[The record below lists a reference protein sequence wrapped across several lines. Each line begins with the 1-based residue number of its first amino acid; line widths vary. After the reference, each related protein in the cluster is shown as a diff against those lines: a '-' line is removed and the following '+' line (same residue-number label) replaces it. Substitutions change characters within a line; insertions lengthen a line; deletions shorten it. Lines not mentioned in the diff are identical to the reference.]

1 MVPIARPTCYSLVR
15 HLWLE
20 PIERAEYIRAIGER
34 QHAPDL
40 RVPIRA
46 LHGMERLI
54 MRFGTFVFSISHDP
68 SEDHLVIENTL
79 REVELAEA
87 IGLDAVWLTE
97 HHFDGAVAYAD
108 PLVFGAAV
116 AMRTRRVRIG
126 FAVVEMA
133 LHHPIRLAV
142 QTSLLDN
149 LSRGRLI
156 VGTGRG
162 SAYNEFEYIGFG
174 TTMDEGRHMMA
185 EAEDLLVKA
194 WTGEDVQHKGRYWN
208 LAFPRLRPPPY
219 QKPHPPLVR
228 ACIGEASML
237 DMAKI
242 GRPVLIGVQTLDT
255 LRQRLRRYKETLL
268 TAGFDEGA
276 VEKALDETWAQR
288 ALYVAESNDEALE
301 VAAIALKRYRHHL
314 DESRRRYNPGGLPP
328 RSPDAPPSPNEMV
341 EHAFLAGTPKRVAE
355 QIAALRDAGVRNLL
369 LNVNVGQMLPEQVE
383 RSMKLFGEKVLP
395 VYRA

>member
-1 MVPIARPTCYSLVR
+1 
-15 HLWLE
+15 
-20 PIERAEYIRAIGER
+20 
-34 QHAPDL
+34 
-40 RVPIRA
+40 
-46 LHGMERLI
+46 
-54 MRFGTFVFSISHDP
+54 MRFGSFVFSISHDP
-68 SEDHLVIENTL
+68 SEDHQVIENTL

-162 SAYNEFEYIGFG
+162 SAYNEFEYLGFG
-174 TTMDEGRHMMA
+174 TTMDEGRQRMA

-194 WTGEDVQHKGRYWN
+194 WTGEDIEHKGKHWH
-208 LAFPRLRPPPY
+208 LSFPRLRPPPY

-237 DMAKI
+237 EMASI

-255 LRQRLRRYKETLL
+255 LRQRLHCYTETMLK
-268 TAGFDEGA
+268 AGFENEA
-276 VEKALDETWAQR
+276 VENALDQTWAQR
-288 ALYVAESNDEALE
+288 ALYMAESDEEALD
-301 VAAIALKRYRHHL
+301 VATMALKRYRHHL
-314 DESRRRYNPGGLPP
+314 DEARRRYNPGGLPP
-328 RSPDAPPSPNEMV
+328 RKPEAPPSPNEMV

-355 QIAALRDAGVRNLL
+355 QVAALREAGVRNLL
-369 LNVNVGQMLPEQVE
+369 LNVNVGQMPPERVE
-383 RSMKLFGEKVLP
+383 RSMKLFGKKVLP
-395 VYRA
+395 MFRA

>member
-1 MVPIARPTCYSLVR
+1 
-15 HLWLE
+15 
-20 PIERAEYIRAIGER
+20 
-34 QHAPDL
+34 
-40 RVPIRA
+40 
-46 LHGMERLI
+46 

-68 SEDHLVIENTL
+68 SEDHQVIENTL

-162 SAYNEFEYIGFG
+162 SAYNEFEYLGFG
-174 TTMDEGRHMMA
+174 TTMDEGRQLMA

-194 WTGEDVQHKGRYWN
+194 WIGENVEHRGKYWH
-208 LAFPRLRPPPY
+208 LSFPRLRPPPY

-228 ACIGEASML
+228 ACIGEASMIE
-237 DMAKI
+237 MASI

-255 LRQRLRRYKETLL
+255 LRQRLHRYTDTMLQ
-268 TAGFDEGA
+268 AGFEKEA
-276 VEKALDETWAQR
+276 VENALDQTWAQR
-288 ALYVAESNDEALE
+288 ALYVADSHEEALD
-301 VAAIALKRYRHHL
+301 VATKALRRYRHHL
-314 DESRRRYNPGGLPP
+314 DEARRRYNPGGLPP
-328 RSPDAPPSPNEMV
+328 RKPGTPPSPNEMV

-355 QIAALRDAGVRNLL
+355 QIAALREVGVRNLL
-369 LNVNVGQMLPEQVE
+369 LNVNVGQIPPEQVE
-383 RSMKLFGEKVLP
+383 HSMQLFGEKVLP
-395 VYRA
+395 MFRA

>member
-1 MVPIARPTCYSLVR
+1 
-15 HLWLE
+15 
-20 PIERAEYIRAIGER
+20 
-34 QHAPDL
+34 
-40 RVPIRA
+40 
-46 LHGMERLI
+46 

-68 SEDHLVIENTL
+68 SEDHQVIENTL

-162 SAYNEFEYIGFG
+162 SAYNEFEYLGFG
-174 TTMDEGRHMMA
+174 TTMDEGRQRMA

-194 WTGEDVQHKGRYWN
+194 WTGEDIEHKGKYWH
-208 LAFPRLRPPPY
+208 LSFPRLRPPPY

-237 DMAKI
+237 EMASI

-255 LRQRLRRYKETLL
+255 LRQRLHRYTETMLK
-268 TAGFDEGA
+268 AGFENEA
-276 VEKALDETWAQR
+276 VENALDQTWAQR
-288 ALYVAESNDEALE
+288 ALYVADSDEEALD
-301 VAAIALKRYRHHL
+301 VATMALKRYRHHL
-314 DESRRRYNPGGLPP
+314 DEARRRYNPGGLPP
-328 RSPDAPPSPNEMV
+328 RKPEAPPSPNEMV

-355 QIAALRDAGVRNLL
+355 QVAALRQAGVRNLL
-369 LNVNVGQMLPEQVE
+369 LNVNVGQMPPEQVE

-395 VYRA
+395 LFRA

>member
-1 MVPIARPTCYSLVR
+1 
-15 HLWLE
+15 
-20 PIERAEYIRAIGER
+20 
-34 QHAPDL
+34 
-40 RVPIRA
+40 
-46 LHGMERLI
+46 

-68 SEDHLVIENTL
+68 SEDHQVIENTL

-162 SAYNEFEYIGFG
+162 SAYNEFEYLGFG
-174 TTMDEGRHMMA
+174 TTMDEGRQRMA

-194 WTGEDVQHKGRYWN
+194 WTGEDVEHKGKHWH
-208 LAFPRLRPPPY
+208 LSFPRLRPPPY

-228 ACIGEASML
+228 ACIGDASML
-237 DMAKI
+237 EMASI

-255 LRQRLRRYKETLL
+255 LRQRLHRYTETMLK
-268 TAGFDEGA
+268 AGFEKEA
-276 VEKALDETWAQR
+276 VEEALDQTWAQR
-288 ALYVAESNDEALE
+288 ALFVADSDEEALD
-301 VAAIALKRYRHHL
+301 VATMALKRYRHHL
-314 DESRRRYNPGGLPP
+314 DEARRRYNPGGLPP
-328 RSPDAPPSPNEMV
+328 RKPEAPPSPNEMV

-355 QIAALRDAGVRNLL
+355 QVSALRQAGVRNLL
-369 LNVNVGQMLPEQVE
+369 LNVNVGQMPPERVE
-383 RSMKLFGEKVLP
+383 RSMPLDRGS
-395 VYRA
+395 RADV

>member
-1 MVPIARPTCYSLVR
+1 
-15 HLWLE
+15 
-20 PIERAEYIRAIGER
+20 
-34 QHAPDL
+34 
-40 RVPIRA
+40 
-46 LHGMERLI
+46 

-68 SEDHLVIENTL
+68 KEDHQVIENTL

-108 PLVFGAAV
+108 PVVFGAAV
-116 AMRTRRVRIG
+116 AMRTHRMRIG

-133 LHHPIRLAV
+133 LHHPVRLAV

-185 EAEDLLVKA
+185 ESEELLVKA
-194 WTGEDVQHKGRYWN
+194 WTGEEVKHRGQHWN
-208 LAFPRLRPPPY
+208 VSFPRLRPPPY

-228 ACIGEASML
+228 ACIGEESML
-237 DMAKI
+237 EMAEI

-255 LRQRLRRYKETLL
+255 LRHRLQRYKDTMLK
-268 TAGFDEGA
+268 AGFDEDA

-288 ALYVAESNDEALE
+288 ALYVADSDDEAQE
-301 VAAIALKRYRHHL
+301 IATAALQRYRHHL
-314 DESRRRYNPGGLPP
+314 DEARRRYNPGGLPP
-328 RSPDAPPSPNEMV
+328 GKPGTPPSPNEMV
-341 EHAFLAGTPKRVAE
+341 EHAFLAGTPRRVAE
-355 QIAALRDAGVRNLL
+355 RIAALKDVGVRNLL
-369 LNVNVGQMLPEQVE
+369 LNVNVGQMPPQQVE
-383 RSMKLFGEKVLP
+383 RSMQLFGEKVLP
-395 VYRA
+395 VFRA

>member
-1 MVPIARPTCYSLVR
+1 
-15 HLWLE
+15 
-20 PIERAEYIRAIGER
+20 
-34 QHAPDL
+34 
-40 RVPIRA
+40 
-46 LHGMERLI
+46 

-68 SEDHLVIENTL
+68 SEDHQVIENTL

-162 SAYNEFEYIGFG
+162 SAYNEFEYLGFG
-174 TTMDEGRHMMA
+174 TTMDEGRQRMA

-194 WTGEDVQHKGRYWN
+194 WTGEDIEHKGKYWH
-208 LAFPRLRPPPY
+208 LSFPRLRPPPY

-237 DMAKI
+237 EMASI

-255 LRQRLRRYKETLL
+255 LRQRLHRYTETMLK
-268 TAGFDEGA
+268 AGFEKEA
-276 VEKALDETWAQR
+276 VENALDQTWAQR
-288 ALYVAESNDEALE
+288 ALYVEESDEEALD
-301 VAAIALKRYRHHL
+301 VATMALKRYRHHL
-314 DESRRRYNPGGLPP
+314 DEARRRYNPGGLPP
-328 RSPDAPPSPNEMV
+328 RKPEAPPSPNEMV
-341 EHAFLAGTPKRVAE
+341 EHAFLAGTPKRVAAQVE
-355 QIAALRDAGVRNLL
+355 ALREAGVRNVL
-369 LNVNVGQMLPEQVE
+369 LNVNVGQMPPKQVE

-395 VYRA
+395 LFRA